1 MIFTQI
7 VLGSILIIAT
17 IVIEVIFIQLAIRG
31 LRKWGRHYLESHKL
45 SHQVIALSASTLW
58 LLTAL
63 SLSIWIWAAGFWGL
77 GIFTDLERALYFSM
91 VAFTTL
97 GFGDIT
103 LPQDWRLLSG
113 MIAANGL
120 VLFGLNTA
128 FLFEIL
134 HRILATSDTKHDPKS
149 DQKNDKK

>member
-7 VLGSILIIAT
+7 FLGSIFIIAT
-17 IVIEVIFIQLAIRG
+17 IVIEVIFIQIAIRG
-31 LRKWGRHYLESHKL
+31 LRKWGSHYLESQKL

-58 LLTAL
+58 LLSAL
-63 SLSIWIWAAGFWGL
+63 SLSIWIWAAGFWAL
-77 GIFTDLERALYFSM
+77 GIFAELERALYFSM

-128 FLFEIL
+128 FLIEIL
-134 HRILATSDTKHDPKS
+134 HRILAASDRK
-149 DQKNDKK
+149 